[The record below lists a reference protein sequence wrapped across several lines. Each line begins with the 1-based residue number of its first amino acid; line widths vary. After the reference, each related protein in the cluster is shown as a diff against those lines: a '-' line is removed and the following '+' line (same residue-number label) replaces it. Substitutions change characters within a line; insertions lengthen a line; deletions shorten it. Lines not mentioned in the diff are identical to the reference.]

1 MQLLY
6 RLGAAGYLAKTEKSC
21 PAETKKK
28 REQRW
33 SAAFFMLMSGN

>member
-21 PAETKKK
+21 PAASEEK

-33 SAAFFMLMSGN
+33 AVAFFEL